1 MIYTHLI
8 GGYSMSNNRIL
19 TELPRKGNANRLDY
33 MKMIGMNL
41 KIEYKDEE
49 YEVKIVDYISAKN
62 PRFKI
67 EYSGEIKEI
76 DCGNFMTGHFG
87 GVLNKVTKSFKF
99 KIGNKIK
106 DEGRD
111 IVIIDREYRERK
123 YTNGNSINYKM
134 YKYRCNK
141 CVFPDGSFFENWI
154 VEGDL
159 LRGGG
164 CPCCSGHKVALGI
177 NTIWDTDR
185 WMCGLGLSK
194 EDAKT
199 HTKCSNDKVFVVC
212 PKCNKRKE
220 IRIYSIYKHKSIGC
234 SCSDKRS
241 YPEKFMM
248 SVLDQLGIKYE
259 TQYQPKYL
267 NRLEEDGK
275 WSQKKSDFYLTEYG
289 LIIETDGKLN
299 HKGGELHS
307 KSKNPLEYYIEVDN
321 WKDEQHLLHGL
332 KTIRIN
338 CFESNMEYIKNS
350 ILNSELI
357 NFGDFSKVSWLKCEE
372 FALCNLVKS
381 VCDYWNNDKK
391 DWESAT
397 DLEKIFKI
405 DRITIVKYLKKGTEL
420 GWCNYNAKEEL
431 EKGRRRNEKN
441 GKVVAIYDLEGNF
454 IMKESSAV
462 KLKERC
468 LKELNINL
476 NTTHISAVC
485 LGKRKTHKGYI
496 FKYIDT

>member
-1 MIYTHLI
+1 
-8 GGYSMSNNRIL
+8 MSKSKSKIL

-33 MKMIGMNL
+33 MKMVGMDL

-49 YEVKIVDYISAKN
+49 YEVKIVEYISAKN
-62 PRFKI
+62 PKFKI
-67 EYSGEIKEI
+67 EYNGEIKEI
-76 DCGNFMTGHFG
+76 QCDKFMVGKFG
-87 GVLNKVTKSFKF
+87 GILNEWTKSFKF
-99 KIGNKIK
+99 KIGDEIK

-123 YTNGNSINYKM
+123 HVDGKSVINDKW

-141 CVFPDGSFFENWI
+141 CGWDEGWI
-154 VEGDL
+154 VESEL
-159 LRGGG
+159 LKRKTG
-164 CPCCSGHKVALGI
+164 CSCCYNRTVVEGI
-177 NTIWDTDR
+177 NSIWTTDR
-185 WMCGLGLSK
+185 WMCDLGLS
-194 EDAKT
+194 EQDAKT
-199 HTKCSNDKVFVVC
+199 HTRGSRDKVVVIC
-212 PKCNKRKE
+212 PKCNKKKE
-220 IRIYSIYKHKSIGC
+220 IIISNIYNYKSIGC
-234 SCSDKRS
+234 TCGRGVS

-248 SVLDQLGIKYE
+248 SVLDQLGVEYQ
-259 TQYQPKYL
+259 TQYQPEYL

-275 WSQKKSDFYLTEYG
+275 WSQKKSDFYLPKYG

-299 HKGGELHS
+299 HEGGKLHS
-307 KSKNPLEYYIEVDN
+307 KSKKPLEYYVEVDN

-381 VCDYWNNDKK
+381 VCDYWNDKK
-391 DWESAT
+391 DWETTT
-397 DLEKIFKI
+397 DLGKIFKMSR
-405 DRITIVKYLKKGTEL
+405 DAIVIYLKKGTEL
-420 GWCNYNAKEEL
+420 GWCNYNGKEEL

-441 GKVVAIYDLEGNF
+441 GKAVAMYDLDGNF
-454 IMKESSAV
+454 IMEESSAV
-462 KLKERC
+462 ELKERC

-476 NTTHISAVC
+476 NKGGISAVC
-485 LGKRKTHKGYI
+485 LGKCKTYKGYI
-496 FKYIDT
+496 FKHID

>member
-1 MIYTHLI
+1 M
-8 GGYSMSNNRIL
+8 
-19 TELPRKGNANRLDY
+19 P
-33 MKMIGMNL
+33 
-41 KIEYKDEE
+41 
-49 YEVKIVDYISAKN
+49 
-62 PRFKI
+62 
-67 EYSGEIKEI
+67 
-76 DCGNFMTGHFG
+76 
-87 GVLNKVTKSFKF
+87 
-99 KIGNKIK
+99 
-106 DEGRD
+106 
-111 IVIIDREYRERK
+111 YR
-123 YTNGNSINYKM
+123 
-134 YKYRCNK
+134 
-141 CVFPDGSFFENWI
+141 
-154 VEGDL
+154 
-159 LRGGG
+159 
-164 CPCCSGHKVALGI
+164 VAVLGI

-185 WMCGLGLSK
+185 WMCSLGLSEK
-194 EDAKT
+194 DAKN
-199 HTKCSNDKVFVVC
+199 HTRGSEDKVFVVC